1 MEEKVS
7 RCDEG
12 GELVVVSPQSVP
24 DADLGAGKV
33 TVRVTL
39 IPEVVVSGSPPAA
52 LLSLEQEEAQSQ
64 NNVQS

>member
-1 MEEKVS
+1 M
-7 RCDEG
+7 
-12 GELVVVSPQSVP
+12 VVLPQSAP

-33 TVRVTL
+33 TVRVTP
-39 IPEVVVSGSPPAA
+39 IPEVVVSGSPPAE